1 MNHPDTPAAIP
12 ALSLHKDFIDTQ
24 LPYWLSEGSL
34 ESRQQLRRLLIAGN
48 QARHMLKALMDELK
62 SPETYA
68 RPLIREVID
77 TQFSLFLKDET
88 SLLVR
93 EWKNSHLLGLIKNH
107 TRTTEQSLLEAALQN
122 FESSE
127 AEKDGMEPG
136 SGLYNVTESGRT
148 LSLLAPT
155 DFATACRELD
165 IGGKYLKHL
174 TDVLEPAPLPGSTRT
189 AATVLGLFSEN
200 DRQAFGVAL
209 TISYMKGHINA
220 RLYAQLQ
227 SLQQTGSHVE
237 LPCSHLTLGGVVLP
251 NVLMIHARR
260 HINEYLLYV
269 PEDPIAPFFAYRSLH
284 EIEQTLVSRLSD
296 PEYLAFFNRLVP
308 LQHQGTLLALKPGG
322 IEWVDKGQLIGQ
334 RIVSSYARL
343 KEPMTLTPTQG
354 DVFQAMA
361 RRRIAQIKSDARV
374 LAVSTA
380 DIDIVSR
387 QKRLQRW
394 KDLGQS
400 LLFFA
405 ASFIPIVGEVLLAVT
420 AGQLIHSVYNGF
432 AAWSRGDS
440 DEALNDLLDVVDTV
454 AQAVVT
460 AGAIKATGFTA
471 GLVKVHL
478 RNKGYRLWNPDLA
491 PYLHPTTL
499 PQGLAADSQ
508 GIYRHKQQQFL
519 NIDDGIHAVQRTA
532 KGDQWELPHPT
543 DPQAYKPP
551 LLSNGVGGWRHA
563 HESSRDWDDL
573 KLIKRLGP
581 DAANIKQPM
590 VEPIL
595 LIGGVDTAALR
606 QVHQDVLRPAPKLR
620 DTVKHFNLQQEL
632 KEFDL
637 NRAEGAS
644 VTPHSPFIQLYLV
657 CSLRDWPTNR
667 TLKIVDE
674 QQNVLISQGTGPIE
688 IRIPEAR
695 FRKGELLHALE
706 QQLSQAEFNRLMPNL
721 YLTYLTKVEN
731 LARNLHATAQT
742 RHQTLFTW
750 LKSINDKTNDP
761 IQTDIHAL
769 VPELSKSH
777 LEEMAAVLGPQERT
791 RLQREKS
798 LSSLQRWEAEQY
810 ASDARNRAVYE
821 GVYLDSMNN
830 SDSVP
835 LILHSLE
842 QLPGWPPLRQIEV
855 NKSNGQLLYR
865 IGDKSAATHHIL
877 VTERDMYA
885 TYDGVT
891 KKRLHESTTLFDA
904 IGQTLSNTERDNLLQ
919 QSGAKDLREAVR
931 KACSRSQA
939 QEAPLRAA
947 INREQAVAGE
957 GQPFDPLFAA
967 PTPPE
972 GLTLRA
978 DGTYQSLAQPD
989 GSYRYYVQEQ
999 GAYFQIKPDGSDWR
1013 LIDARSRF
1021 RAYQPYVR
1029 RKTGGGWEIDPVN
1042 GALLGGLKDLPSSP
1056 DDSMDT
1062 SSSDFITAESSA
1074 SEYESATEGTVELRY
1089 SANELAYMRSMRGY
1103 QYSQNYRR
1111 IYDRANNGRYP
1122 LRDEQGLPMRIRH
1135 IQSHSK
1141 SLITGEVRKSDVLRP
1156 YIRWEGFED
1165 VARLYEDK
1173 LELVTFTAAHQKF
1186 APEAAMIGEAAV
1198 VSRRAISK
1206 GEPLGV
1212 YGGEVLP
1219 YEIARRRRDP
1229 YLMQIRDIRPT
1240 SPYALNM
1247 QPVLS
1252 GDNILSRI
1260 NTIFE
1265 YENGQPVR
1273 QAATGYN
1280 TEAAQFRVMTQV
1292 GEKPQEQAILT
1303 ALFATQDIPAATELR
1318 WNYQY
1323 DEATIRAIFQR

>member
-1 MNHPDTPAAIP
+1 MNHPDTQVATPT
-12 ALSLHKDFIDTQ
+12 LSLHKDFIDTQ
-24 LPYWLSEGSL
+24 LPYWLSEASL
-34 ESRQQLRRLLIAGN
+34 ESRQQLRRQLIASN
-48 QARHMLKALMDELK
+48 QARHTLKALMDELK
-62 SPETYA
+62 SPEAYA
-68 RPLIREVID
+68 RPLIRDLID

-107 TRTTEQSLLEAALQN
+107 ARTTEQNLLEAALQN
-122 FESSE
+122 FEASE
-127 AEKDGMEPG
+127 AEKEGMEQG
-136 SGLYNVTESGRT
+136 SGLYNLTESGRT
-148 LSLLAPT
+148 LSMLAPT

-174 TDVLEPAPLPGSTRT
+174 TDVLEPAPTPGSKRT

-200 DRQAFGVAL
+200 DRLAFGVAL
-209 TISYMKGHINA
+209 NISYMKGHLNT
-220 RLYAQLQ
+220 RLYAHLQ
-227 SLQQTGSHVE
+227 SLQQTGNHVD

-251 NVLMIHARR
+251 NVLMIHASK
-260 HINEYLLYV
+260 HVNEYLLYV
-269 PEDPIAPFFAYRSLH
+269 PEDPITPFLAYRSLH
-284 EIEQTLVSRLSD
+284 EVEQTLVSRLSD
-296 PEYLAFFNRLVP
+296 PEYLVFFNRLVP
-308 LQHQGTLLALKPGG
+308 LQHQGTLLALKQGG
-322 IEWVDKGQLIGQ
+322 IDWIDKGQLIGKP
-334 RIVSSYARL
+334 VVCACARL
-343 KEPMTLTPTQG
+343 NEPVTLTPIQG
-354 DVFQAMA
+354 NVFQAMA
-361 RRRIAQIKSDARV
+361 RQRIAQIKNDARI

-380 DIDIVSR
+380 DIDILSR

-400 LLFFA
+400 LLLFA
-405 ASFIPIVGEVLLAVT
+405 ASFIPIVGEVLLVVT

-440 DEALNDLLDVVDTV
+440 DEALNDLLDVVDAV

-478 RNKGYRLWNPDLA
+478 RNKGYRLWKPDLA

-499 PQGLAADSQ
+499 PEGLAADSQ

-519 NIDDGIHAVQRTA
+519 KIDDGIHAVQQTA
-532 KGDQWELPHPT
+532 KGGQWELPHPT

-563 HESSRDWDDL
+563 HETSQDWDDL

-590 VEPIL
+590 VEPML
-595 LIGGVDTAALR
+595 LIGGVDTTALR
-606 QVHQDVLRPAPKLR
+606 EVHQDVLRPPPALR
-620 DTVKHFNLQQEL
+620 TTVKHFNLQQEIQD
-632 KEFDL
+632 FDL
-637 NRAEGAS
+637 NRAEGTS

-706 QQLSQAEFNRLMPNL
+706 QQLSQSEFNRLMPSL

-731 LARNLHATAQT
+731 LARNLQATAQT
-742 RHQTLFTW
+742 RHQPLFTW

-761 IQTDIHAL
+761 IQTDIRAL

-777 LEEMAAVLGPQERT
+777 LEEMAAVLAPQERA
-791 RLQREKS
+791 RLHREKT
-798 LSSLQRWEAEQY
+798 LSPLQRWEAEQY
-810 ASDARNRAVYE
+810 VGNARNRATYE

-830 SDSVP
+830 PDSLP

-842 QLPGWPPLRQIEV
+842 QLPGWPPFRQIEV
-855 NKSNGQLLYR
+855 NQSNGQLLYR
-865 IGDKSAATHHIL
+865 IGDKGAATHHIL
-877 VTERDMYA
+877 VMERGLYA
-885 TYDGVT
+885 TYDGAT
-891 KKRLHESTTLFDA
+891 KNRLHEPATLFDA
-904 IGQTLSNTERDNLLQ
+904 VDQTLSDTERENLLK

-931 KACSRSQA
+931 KACSQSQVKA
-939 QEAPLRAA
+939 PPLRAA
-947 INREQAVAGE
+947 INRPQAVASE
-957 GQPFDPLFAA
+957 GRPFDPLFADSA
-967 PTPPE
+967 PPQ
-972 GLTLRA
+972 GLALRA
-978 DGTYQSLAQPD
+978 DGTYQSPAQPD

-1029 RKTGGGWEIDPVN
+1029 RKPGGGWEIDPVN
-1042 GALLGGLKDLPSSP
+1042 GALLGGLKELPSSP
-1056 DDSMDT
+1056 DESMDT
-1062 SSSDFITAESSA
+1062 GSNDFISAESSA
-1074 SEYESATEGTVELRY
+1074 SEYESATEGTVEPRY
-1089 SANELAYMRSMRGY
+1089 SAAESAYMRSMRGY
-1103 QYSQNYRR
+1103 QYSQNHRR
-1111 IYDRANNGRYP
+1111 LYDRANNGRYP
-1122 LRDEQGLPMRIRH
+1122 LRDEQGLPMRIRQ
-1135 IQSHSK
+1135 IQSHSR
-1141 SLITGEVRKSDVLRP
+1141 SLSTGEVRKSDVLRP

-1186 APEAAMIGEAAV
+1186 APEAVMIGEATV
-1198 VSRRAISK
+1198 VSRRPISK

-1212 YGGEVLP
+1212 YGGGVLP
-1219 YEIARRRRDP
+1219 FQIARARQDP
-1229 YLMQIRDIRPT
+1229 YLMQIKIMQPIT
-1240 SPYALNM
+1240 PHAPSM

-1280 TEAAQFRVMTQV
+1280 AEAAQFWVMTQV
-1292 GEKPQEQAILT
+1292 GQNPQEKAILT
-1303 ALFATQDIPAATELR
+1303 ALFATEDIPAATELR

-1323 DEATIRAIFQR
+1323 DEATIRAIFPR